1 MRLCARFQQM
11 SLRINPPV
19 GMIRNRVAPVSRR
32 IRKLAG
38 FQYLSSRRLQRLRG
52 SPHWPRVAPGE
63 WTGARSAAQGK
74 ETRFHGPSG
83 VGSPVWPAGPTYFG
97 PTCGLPYDRSN
108 RPRHFGGF
116 RVIRQLDRL
125 DHLAVGS

>member
-1 MRLCARFQQM
+1 VRLCARFRQM

-63 WTGARSAAQGK
+63 WTGPQSAAQGK
-74 ETRFHGPSG
+74 ERRFHSQWRSSEWLAARSLQLYGLLGPP
-83 VGSPVWPAGPTYFG
+83 VGPE
-97 PTCGLPYDRSN
+97 
-108 RPRHFGGF
+108 
-116 RVIRQLDRL
+116 VIRCQKARY
-125 DHLAVGS
+125 S